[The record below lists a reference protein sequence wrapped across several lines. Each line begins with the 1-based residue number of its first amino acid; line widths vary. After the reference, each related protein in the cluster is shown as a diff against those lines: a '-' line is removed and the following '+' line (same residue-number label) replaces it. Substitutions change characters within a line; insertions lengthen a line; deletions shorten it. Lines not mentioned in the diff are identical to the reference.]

1 MKKWTWEWL
10 ALLGLAGMTFFVA
23 DWVMAELLPCT
34 HVVDEYAIEV
44 YHEPLYYDY
53 YFLKKV
59 EKKRLR
65 MGEGMELTTF
75 AGETGEKSE
84 TGETKGRLQICRR
97 WR

>member
-10 ALLGLAGMTFFVA
+10 ALLGLAGMTFWGVN
-23 DWVMAELLPCT
+23 WVWAELLPCT
-34 HVVDEYAIEV
+34 HVVDDYAIEV

-65 MGEGMELTTF
+65 MGGSMKLTSF
-75 AGETGEKSE
+75 AGETGE
-84 TGETKGRLQICRR
+84 TRGKGHLYRR
-97 WR
+97 PG